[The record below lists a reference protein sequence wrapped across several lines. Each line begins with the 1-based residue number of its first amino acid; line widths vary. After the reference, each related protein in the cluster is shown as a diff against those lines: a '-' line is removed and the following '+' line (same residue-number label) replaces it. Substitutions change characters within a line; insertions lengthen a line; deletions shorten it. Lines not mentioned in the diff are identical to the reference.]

1 MAAQTIGVSSSQ
13 STNEGANQSTV
24 YATMT
29 LYSNGWSFDGYTT
42 YYGIRIGDE
51 WFTGTATRT
60 LYSPNTWSV
69 SAQKTFNHDANG
81 YRGDVSVEAYFDGT
95 GPYMP
100 DYLSAGGPT
109 QGAINYDRKP
119 GSPASV
125 TATVNADKTITVA
138 VAAVSSPAGTPT
150 YFIQYSQNGGAWTGT
165 QSSTNTTQTVSGLA
179 PGSNYQFRAYATN
192 SDGTGG
198 TTYSSTV
205 FLPSGGKRYT
215 GTGFSPTSIARRY
228 TGTGWQDLSI
238 AKRYTGT
245 GWTDLT

>member
-1 MAAQTIGVSSSQ
+1 MAAQTIGVSASQ
-13 STNEGANQSTV
+13 STNAGANQSTV
-24 YATMT
+24 TVTMT

-42 YYGIRIGDE
+42 YYGIRIGDA
-51 WFTGTATRT
+51 WYTGTAVRT
-60 LYSPNTWSV
+60 LYSPNNWSV
-69 SAQKTFNHDANG
+69 SASRTYNHDANG
-81 YRGDVSVEAYFDGT
+81 YRGDVPVEAYFDGT

-109 QGAINYDRKP
+109 QGAIDYDRRP
-119 GSPASV
+119 GSPATV
-125 TATVNADKTITVA
+125 TATVNSDKTISVA

-150 YFIQYSQNGGAWTGT
+150 YYVEYSQNSGAWTG
-165 QSSTNTTQTVSGLA
+165 QVSSTNPSFTISGLT
-179 PGSNYQFRAYATN
+179 PGSNYQFRAWAAN

-198 TTYSSTV
+198 TTYSNVV